1 MAILRS
7 LNMFI
12 LTGIGLIIASVAGF
26 ATQNKFLTEPG
37 QLTNPQ
43 SSLIYFG
50 AGVLMLINGWVSIRM
65 AQAAPQDKDKVKT
78 SEPVVENPG
87 ERLIDTL

>member
-37 QLTNPQ
+37 QVTNPQ

-65 AQAAPQDKDKVKT
+65 AQTTPREKDKLPEQST
-78 SEPVVENPG
+78 ESS

>member
-12 LTGIGLIIASVAGF
+12 LTGICLIIASFVGF

-37 QLTNPQ
+37 QITNPK

-65 AQAAPQDKDKVKT
+65 AQAAPQDKAK
-78 SEPVVENPG
+78 SPEPSAENSG
-87 ERLIDTL
+87 EHLIDTL

>member
-1 MAILRS
+1 MFRY

-12 LTGIGLIIASVAGF
+12 LTGIGLVGVSIIGF
-26 ATQNKFLTEPG
+26 LTQNRFLTEPG
-37 QLTNPQ
+37 QPTNPQ
-43 SSLIYFG
+43 ASLIYLG

-65 AQAAPQDKDKVKT
+65 MSAAPAAKAK
-78 SEPVVENPG
+78 EPADAAPA

>member
-37 QLTNPQ
+37 QVTNPQ

-65 AQAAPQDKDKVKT
+65 AQATSREKDKLPEQST
-78 SEPVVENPG
+78 ESS